1 MAASFSRRDGGVGP
15 VGNQVSAAAESDRTG
30 GDGLL
35 TVRYICSLYSRYRE
49 LAVASAD
56 QGEGHDRARICD
68 SLAGETVSTINYL
81 TRIEFGE
88 GEVARLPELLSV
100 LKIKRPLIA
109 TDKGL
114 VASGLADRVTA
125 LLDETAVVFDGT
137 PANPTEEA
145 VIAAYELYVR
155 SGCDGIVG
163 LGGGSSLD
171 LAKAVRLLTGHPGP
185 LDQYAA
191 VSGGMAR
198 IHGDICP
205 MIAVPTTSG
214 TGSEVGRASVIIT
227 ADGHKLGIL
236 SAFMLPSIA
245 LCDPELTYGLPP
257 RLTAATGM
265 DAISHCLETYMAPAF
280 NPPAEAIALHGLD
293 CGLGAIETAVANGSD
308 RKARRDMMVCAL
320 EGAMA
325 FQKGLGAV
333 HALTHP
339 LGAIRELN
347 LHHGT
352 LNAVLMPAVLRFNR
366 EAIGEKW
373 HVLAERMGG
382 APDEM
387 IADLNVRIG
396 MPSGLKEMGLTQA
409 MMEDVSRA
417 ALKDHCHAT
426 NPRLPTDDDYLAILI
441 SAA

>member
-1 MAASFSRRDGGVGP
+1 M
-15 VGNQVSAAAESDRTG
+15 
-30 GDGLL
+30 
-35 TVRYICSLYSRYRE
+35 
-49 LAVASAD
+49 
-56 QGEGHDRARICD
+56 
-68 SLAGETVSTINYL
+68 STINYL

-88 GEVARLPELLSV
+88 GEIARLPEFLAGLGV
-100 LKIKRPLIA
+100 KRPLIA

-114 VASGLADRVTA
+114 VATGLVARVQDM
-125 LLDETAVVFDGT
+125 LPGAVVFDGT

-145 VIAAYELYVR
+145 VIAAHAIYVAE
-155 SGCDGIVG
+155 GCDGIVG

-171 LAKAVRLLTGHPGP
+171 LAKAVRLLTGHEGP
-185 LDQYAA
+185 LEQYTA
-191 VSGGMAR
+191 VAGGVAR
-198 IHGDICP
+198 IHGRICP

-214 TGSEVGRASVIIT
+214 TGSEVGRAAVIIT
-227 ADGHKLGIL
+227 ADGRKLGIL
-236 SAFMLPSIA
+236 SGFMLPSIA
-245 LCDPELTYGLPP
+245 LCDPELTYRLPP

-293 CGLGAIETAVANGSD
+293 CGMRALERAMADGTNRD
-308 RKARRDMMVCAL
+308 ARRDMMTCAL

-366 EAIGEKW
+366 SVIGAKW
-373 HVLAERMGG
+373 DVLAARMDG
-382 APDEM
+382 APDEV
-387 IADLNVRIG
+387 IEGLNRRIG
-396 MPSGLKEMGLTQA
+396 MPKGLREMGVTEA
-409 MMEDVSRA
+409 MIEQVSHA
-417 ALKDHCHAT
+417 ALKDHCHGT
-426 NPRLPTDDDYLAILI
+426 NPRIATQAEYLEILH